1 MKFTEDELIELYEE
15 NQWIVHR
22 AVRKYTSL
30 RMMQTGEGYKEAKEE
45 VEALANLSFFI
56 HAKAFD
62 PSKSEAKFSSYAYR
76 GVQAYVLRNILRKS
90 ATIHPPSLSA
100 DITLK
105 VRGVLGD
112 LLNQE
117 IGLDELARIA
127 SVRLKGKYS
136 LEACKSAIRLIDTFH
151 KPYVS
156 FDRSARNEEGGER
169 TIGEMIPS
177 PPIEP
182 ERLDAID
189 MKKYRRFPRAHIFW
203 MVRVLQGYNQ
213 VEIQEELG
221 VTKYIVRAHLRNRLR
236 VLMERFLDHKRIN
249 FKEEEARLTNYL
261 VKHSRLTEEELD
273 ELFDEAYNDFVNG
286 NY

>member
-30 RMMQTGEGYKEAKEE
+30 RMMQTGESYQVAKEE

-56 HAKAFD
+56 HAKKYD
-62 PSKSEAKFSSYAYR
+62 PEKSNAKFSSYAYR
-76 GVQAYVLRNILRKS
+76 GVQAYVLRNVLRKS

-105 VRGVLGD
+105 VRNALSDVLHKD
-112 LLNQE
+112 L
-117 IGLDELARIA
+117 GLDELARIA
-127 SVRLKGKYS
+127 SVRLNGKYS
-136 LEACKSAIRLIDTFH
+136 SEVCKGAIRLIDTYH
-151 KPYVS
+151 KHSISIDKNV
-156 FDRSARNEEGGER
+156 RSEEDSER
-169 TIGEMIPS
+169 TIGDTIPS
-177 PPIEP
+177 PPLES
-182 ERLDAID
+182 ERLDVID

-213 VEIQEELG
+213 VEIKRELG
-221 VTKYIVRAHLRNRLR
+221 VTKYIVRAHLRDRLR
-236 VLMERFLDHKRIN
+236 ILMTKFLDQEFIN
-249 FKEEEARLTNYL
+249 FKAEEEKLTAYL
-261 VKHSRLTEEELD
+261 IKHSRLSEEELD
-273 ELFDEAYNDFVNG
+273 ELFDGAYNDFVNG